1 MYANLAMIFVLLP
14 NALQHEENDFMNFID
29 THCHLDASEF
39 DEDREQILLD
49 TIASGVNMIVVPAV
63 TPMNYAQ
70 VTELSTR
77 HAHCC
82 YALGMHPMY
91 VDQFSPSDVASLQ
104 VLVSKT
110 LLADNKLVAIGE
122 IGLDFFVTREN
133 VEIQEYFFSEQLKI
147 AQEHHLPVILHVRR
161 AVDEVLKH
169 LRRTKVSGGIAHAFN
184 GSMQQAEAFIDM
196 GFKLGF
202 GGAMTYPRAL
212 KIRELATNLP
222 LEAIVL
228 ETDAPDMSPAWLEKK
243 ERNSPKELLKIAN
256 VLASLRGIPL
266 AQIIENT
273 SKNALE
279 VLPKLDDLCTRL
291 DVLH

>member
-1 MYANLAMIFVLLP
+1 MIFVSSRNVFHREGCFLVKL
-14 NALQHEENDFMNFID
+14 ID

-39 DEDREQILLD
+39 DKDREQTLLE

-63 TPMNYAQ
+63 TPTNYAQ
-70 VTELSTR
+70 VAALSA
-77 HAHCC
+77 HQAHCC

-91 VDQFSPSDVASLQ
+91 VDQFSPSDVTSLQ
-104 VLVSKT
+104 ALVSKT
-110 LLADNKLVAIGE
+110 LQADNKLVAIGE

-133 VEIQEYFFSEQLKI
+133 GEIQEYFFSEQLKI

-161 AVDEVLKH
+161 AVDDVLKH
-169 LRRTKVSGGIAHAFN
+169 LRRTTVSGGIAHAFN
-184 GSMQQAEAFIDM
+184 GSMQQAEAFINL

-212 KIRELATNLP
+212 KIRELAKNLP

-228 ETDAPDMSPAWLEKK
+228 ETDAPDMPPAWLEKK
-243 ERNSPKELLKIAN
+243 QRNSPKELLKIAN
-256 VLASLRGIPL
+256 VLASLRGVPL
-266 AQIIENT
+266 AQIIEIT
-273 SKNALE
+273 SKNAIE